1 VERSE
6 TTAEEDRMPERI
18 IISEDHHPTLR
29 HPERRAIGAE
39 LQAVLVTLSD
49 LSLAGKQAHW
59 NLVGRLFR
67 PLHLLLDEL
76 VDSWR
81 LASDEVAE
89 RAVALG
95 YSPDGRAATIA
106 ASSILEPLPEGQ
118 LLDEEVIAA
127 FTAMLTSAIG
137 DTRERMDRLEDVDT
151 VTADLLHGVVRG
163 LEENL
168 WMVRSQAPQN

>member
-1 VERSE
+1 M
-6 TTAEEDRMPERI
+6 AENI

-29 HPERRAIGAE
+29 HPERRAIGGE
-39 LQAVLVTLSD
+39 LQSVLITLTD

-67 PLHLLLDEL
+67 PLHLFLDEL
-76 VDSWR
+76 IDGWR
-81 LASDEVAE
+81 NAADEVAE

-95 YSPDGRAATIA
+95 YAPDARAATVA
-106 ASSILEPLPEGQ
+106 ERSILQPLPEGQ
-118 LLDEEVIAA
+118 LLDTDVIAA
-127 FTAMLTSAIG
+127 FVANLTAAIG

-151 VTADLLHGVVRG
+151 VTADLLHGVVRA

-168 WMVRSQAPQN
+168 WMLRAQAPEA

>member
-1 VERSE
+1 M
-6 TTAEEDRMPERI
+6 AGQ

-29 HPERRAIGAE
+29 HEDRRAIGGE

-49 LSLAGKQAHW
+49 LALAGKQAHW
-59 NLVGRLFR
+59 NLVGRLFH
-67 PLHLLLDEL
+67 PLHLFLDEL
-76 VDSWR
+76 VESWR
-81 LASDEVAE
+81 NAADAVAE

-95 YSPDGRAATIA
+95 YQPDGRAGTIA
-106 ASSILEPLPEGQ
+106 AGSPLEQLPEGQ
-118 LLDEEVIAA
+118 LLDADVIAA
-127 FTAMLTSAIG
+127 FTGMLTTAIG

-168 WMVRSQAPQN
+168 WMIRAQAPAQ

>member
-1 VERSE
+1 
-6 TTAEEDRMPERI
+6 MPER

-29 HPERRAIGAE
+29 HPDRRAIGAE
-39 LQAVLVTLSD
+39 LQAVLVMLTD

-59 NLVGRLFR
+59 NVVGRSFR
-67 PLHLLLDEL
+67 PLHLFLDEMI
-76 VDSWR
+76 DSWR
-81 LASDEVAE
+81 IAADEVAE

-95 YSPDGRAATIA
+95 YAPDARSQTVAEATPLE
-106 ASSILEPLPEGQ
+106 SIPEGQ
-118 LLDEEVIAA
+118 ILDADVIAL
-127 FTAMLTSAIG
+127 FTALLVTAIG

-168 WMVRSQAPQN
+168 WMVRAQSPER

>member
-1 VERSE
+1 M
-6 TTAEEDRMPERI
+6 AQK

-29 HPERRAIGAE
+29 HPDRRAIGAE
-39 LQAVLVTLSD
+39 LQAILITLVD

-67 PLHLLLDEL
+67 PLHLFLDEL
-76 VDSWR
+76 VDGWR
-81 LASDEVAE
+81 DAADAVAE

-95 YSPDGRAATIA
+95 YAPDARAKTVAEHT
-106 ASSILEPLPEGQ
+106 ILEQLGEGQ
-118 LLDEEVIAA
+118 LLDGDVIAA
-127 FTAMLTSAIG
+127 FTEMLTAAIG

-151 VTADLLHGVVRG
+151 VTADILHGVVRG

-168 WMVRSQAPQN
+168 WMIRAQQPEN

>member
-1 VERSE
+1 
-6 TTAEEDRMPERI
+6 MPQ

-29 HPERRAIGAE
+29 HADRRAIGAE
-39 LQAVLVTLSD
+39 LEVVLITLTD

-59 NLVGRLFR
+59 NLVGRLFH
-67 PLHLLLDEL
+67 PLHLFLDEL
-76 VDSWR
+76 VAGWR
-81 LASDEVAE
+81 DAADAVAE

-95 YSPDGRAATIA
+95 YAPDGRAATVA
-106 ASSILEPLPEGQ
+106 ERSILTPLPDGQ
-118 LLDEEVIAA
+118 LLDEDVVAA
-127 FTAMLTSAIG
+127 FVELLTTAIG

-168 WMVRSQAPQN
+168 WMLRAQTAKQ